1 MRKLIKDYLKT
12 SSELHRLLNITVRD
26 DKMYPN
32 YSKNKPPYLVL
43 KIRPQ
48 ERSRPNIDEL
58 EIKIIDSNIDRQEE
72 IQRETLK
79 LLDFGETTRH
89 YNNGTNSI
97 LTSHLS
103 GSGELEYEDLG
114 LNEINLNFEGKWR

>member
-12 SSELHRLLNITVRD
+12 SSELSRLLNITSND

-32 YSKNKPPYLVL
+32 YSKKKEPYLVI

-48 ERSRPNIDEL
+48 ERSKPYVDEL
-58 EIKIIDSNIDRQEE
+58 EVKIIDSNIDRQEE
-72 IQRETLK
+72 VQREILK

-89 YNNGTNSI
+89 YTNGTNSI

-114 LNEINLNFEGKWR
+114 LSEVNLNFEVKWR